1 MELWK
6 RNLLENFKMLKF
18 LLFSRYFDAKNGKF
32 SKGKTGPDGAQL
44 PRSFVALVLDPI
56 FKVTELFV

>member
-1 MELWK
+1 MLLMEYGT
-6 RNLLENFKMLKF
+6 LENFKMLKF

-32 SKGKTGPDGAQL
+32 SKGKTGPDGAPL